1 MAVFEKSA
9 RLRHIGHLDIQR
21 AVQRA
26 LRRSGLPIAYSKG
39 FNPHVLVTFAS
50 ALSTGSAG
58 LNEIMDVTME
68 EEVSGEEFLEKMNRA
83 MPRDMQLKSAVCIDQ
98 KHPAL
103 MAMLNAAEYDIEI
116 LEGDKA
122 EAMIAA
128 VPGYL
133 AQETI
138 ITPRKTKSGIKDVDA
153 KPLMYSVKG
162 ENGHLYATLALTE
175 RESCKPDML
184 INSLCAFAGCE
195 APRVMIT
202 RTRLLALN
210 DAGERVPLETL

>member
-1 MAVFEKSA
+1 MAVFEKTP

-58 LNEIMDVTME
+58 THEIMDVTME
-68 EEVSGEEFLEKMNRA
+68 EDVTAEEFLEKMNLA
-83 MPRDMQLKSAVCIDQ
+83 MPRDMQLSSAKCMDQ

-103 MAMLNAAEYDIEI
+103 MAMLNAAQYDIQ
-116 LEGDKA
+116 LLDADAA
-122 EAMIAA
+122 EKMAA
-128 VPGYL
+128 AIPAFM

-138 ITPRKTKSGIKDVDA
+138 ITPRKTKSGVKDCDA
-153 KPLMYSVKG
+153 RPLIYELSAEG
-162 ENGHLYATLALTE
+162 DRLLATLGLTE

-184 INSLCAFAGCE
+184 LNALSSFAGCDV
-195 APRVMIT
+195 PRTMIT
-202 RTRLLALN
+202 RTRLLALDEN
-210 DAGERVPLETL
+210 GERVPLETL

>member
-68 EEVSGEEFLEKMNRA
+68 EEITADLFLEKMNRA

-116 LEGDKA
+116 LDGDKA
-122 EAMIAA
+122 EQMNAA
-128 VPGYL
+128 LPGYL
-133 AQETI
+133 AQEEI
-138 ITPRKTKSGIKDVDA
+138 ITPRKTKSGVKDVDA
-153 KPLMYSVKG
+153 KPLMYGVKG
-162 ENGHLYATLALTE
+162 DNSHLYATLALTE

-184 INSLCAFAGCE
+184 INSLCAYAGCE
-195 APRVMIT
+195 LPRVMIT

-210 DAGERVPLETL
+210 ENGERVPLETL